1 MSWDLKEK
9 NKIRKQ
15 VCKGTKPY
23 KCVLMMPGDSCLD
36 LKLMVKNGAIGMNT
50 QIFIVERDKKT
61 AKKIK
66 DTLME
71 LGRPKHVILQSE
83 LHEVVIPEGYKF
95 DFVYLDT
102 CGQLNEHVL
111 NWLCKQVQLGIFEEG
126 ARISVA
132 FSQWFRA
139 GANLYNNLSEFLKKE
154 KISLA
159 RVISPE
165 DEITEFQADTHKVMG
180 TVLRS
185 IFGDIEETWLYKNSS
200 KAVPMHVFLF
210 KGRNGNKGLGAIVKF
225 LSTYT
230 DYEPEVLTPGLKAAV
245 QRYKLTKNPRK
256 TRGQAVKPNCADK
269 PCTIKKERFSARRE
283 AASIAAGVIKV
294 GRVGRPPLS
303 PEVKLERATS
313 ELELKVSSIKRLETI
328 IKEMDKRIMAASK
341 SIKSLN
347 GRVMFLENKL
357 KSQEEPVMIKNVISD
372 DNVKVV
378 EVTPACNIVPM
389 TTDEEVDLALACFWG
404 PNWNS

>member
-1 MSWDLKEK
+1 MSWDLAEK

-15 VCKGTKPY
+15 VCKGAKPY

-36 LKLMVKNGAIGMNT
+36 LKLMVKNGAIGLNT
-50 QIFIVERDKKT
+50 QIFVVERDKRT

-71 LGRPKHVILQSE
+71 LGRPKHVILQKE
-83 LHEVVIPEGYKF
+83 LHEVELPLASDYKF

-111 NWLCKQVQLGIFEEG
+111 NWLCKQVQRGIFEEG

-139 GANLYNNLSEFLKKE
+139 GATLYNNLSKFLKKE

-185 IFGDIEETWLYKNSS
+185 IFGDIEESWLYKNSS

-210 KGRNGNKGLGAIVKF
+210 KGRSGNKGLGAIVKF

-245 QRYKLTKNPRK
+245 QRYKLTKKPRK
-256 TRGQAVKPNCADK
+256 TRGQAIKPNCADK
-269 PCTIKKERFSARRE
+269 PCTNDKEDFHL
-283 AASIAAGVIKV
+283 IV
-294 GRVGRPPLS
+294 
-303 PEVKLERATS
+303 
-313 ELELKVSSIKRLETI
+313 
-328 IKEMDKRIMAASK
+328 KEMKKVLKRQDGIISNLK
-341 SIKSLN
+341 W
-347 GRVMFLENKL
+347 RVSYLEEKL
-357 KSQEEPVMIKNVISD
+357 KYPEKPVMIEKVISD
-372 DNVKVV
+372 NGKVREA
-378 EVTPACNIVPM
+378 EVAPACY
-389 TTDEEVDLALACFWG
+389 F
-404 PNWNS
+404 

>member
-15 VCKGTKPY
+15 VCKGAKPY

-36 LKLMVKNGAIGMNT
+36 LKLMVKQGSIGLNT
-50 QIFIVERDKKT
+50 QVVVVERDNRT

-66 DTLME
+66 STLME
-71 LGRPKHVILQSE
+71 LGRPKHVILQKE
-83 LHEVVIPEGYKF
+83 LHEVEFPSDYKF

-111 NWLCKQVQLGIFEEG
+111 NWLCKQVQWGIFEEG

-139 GANLYNNLSEFLKKE
+139 GAKFYNNLSNFLKKE

-159 RVISPE
+159 RVINAD
-165 DEITEFQADTHKVMG
+165 DEITEFQAETHKVMG
-180 TVLRS
+180 TTLRS
-185 IFGDIEETWLYKNSS
+185 IFGDIEGTWLYKNSS
-200 KAVPMHVFLF
+200 KGIPMHVFLF
-210 KGRNGNKGLGAIVKF
+210 KGRSGNRGLGAIVKF
-225 LSTYT
+225 LATYT

-245 QRYKLTKNPRK
+245 QRYKLTKKPRK

-269 PCTIKKERFSARRE
+269 PCTINKDY
-283 AASIAAGVIKV
+283 
-294 GRVGRPPLS
+294 
-303 PEVKLERATS
+303 
-313 ELELKVSSIKRLETI
+313 SIKRLEII
-328 IKEMDKRIMAASK
+328 IKEMDRHLKAASK

-347 GRVMFLENKL
+347 GRVVFLENKL
-357 KSQEEPVMIKNVISD
+357 KSYEEPVMIKNVTS
-372 DNVKVV
+372 NASVKVV
-378 EVTPACNIVPM
+378 ETASDCNIAPM
-389 TTDEEVDLALACFWG
+389 ATDEKVDLALACLWG
-404 PNWNS
+404 SEWMPI